1 MDIAAEEISSPL
13 QGFKFV
19 KPFSNFFQAAKQRFA
34 NLDPES
40 GVHLVGPMFELTACI
55 DKEKRIQDFDAIY
68 PETGVSFGPT
78 ICSFGLPYNDHN
90 YALPVGLTPP
100 AMAPHLMDVNF
111 IPKPSVLTIPIEI
124 SKQPAESKSTSG
136 TAAVIEADENGQD
149 SSLSRSLIKT
159 KGVKSPNAV
168 SSSSSSKIVTP
179 PTKVTPLVFA
189 SIAESTAGL
198 SESKKALF
206 AAWHAKA
213 AASGGTLLVQQRWK
227 VQEGDQQPPQQ
238 QQQQQAD
245 TLTQAPVKDQVLFS
259 VPRYCKSVV
268 KESEG
273 ERVYLESDMKIIEV
287 PEDLCVSPSK
297 LSSLES
303 SDEEDSDTEA
313 SNIPGQSSRRSA
325 ADLGPKPAIWST
337 VNCLCEVKVGDS
349 RMLQCLN
356 CRYLQHMECMEIV
369 YEEGACTDEADP
381 TNITPKERLLDPSVY
396 LCPSCLR
403 PAFVVRSEV
412 VERVLAA
419 LKQRE
424 SAKQLNLLS
433 LIHHHAGKSEVIKHP
448 IGGAQLLASATDR
461 ARQLGLISGGSAASG
476 SRSTTFPNT
485 DERHKM
491 NCLERQNN
499 ETTDVNRRIPSPP
512 RASKRKQD
520 LTTTSYDV
528 EAMPASTKAGMANES
543 TIQESPSS
551 IVNSPTMSTISTPA
565 GTPVR
570 QITPFQ
576 LAYHHNMKIYSADS
590 TADRSPSSPIV
601 TVSAESTPTTSP
613 MVLGVGG
620 SRKKRISAFGD
631 SPSRLSSGKR
641 GNVVGSTLGSAWAK
655 DYKEADVSFYSE
667 NLLAFV
673 AQRVASGRERVQRLP
688 PTCLGR
694 TPLCRVVMFDHND
707 KGLEASARL
716 GKGEVV
722 TEIRGNLMLLEEY
735 EHFIDPINDYNRYV
749 MIYHNFGDRAV
760 AINTSQYGNDA
771 RFIRRSCIP
780 NCFLDHFIV
789 CNKLRIIIRTTQE
802 LMPGV
807 ELTIPFDFDYRS
819 CRYTVKCACA
829 RSRCPVQKWCRK
841 LARHKVM
848 PYLDYGKFIE
858 SRLNALSK
866 PITEDQSPTTPSST
880 RTFSTEN
887 SPVLMSSTQKASL
900 TSLIPTSAT
909 NSPQRFVASNKRP
922 FPSTRLFTTTVSTDT
937 STTTA
942 TETTTTAKT
951 TISTD
956 APSPSVEP
964 PPAKKRPSPN
974 PAGAEEKKSSTKG
987 DKNSS
992 PPFESIITTR
1002 RQAAKAAAAAAAS
1015 ATTMPTSG
1023 LTWGPPERVVA
1034 VDGSGSLAVSGSL
1047 CN

>member
-1 MDIAAEEISSPL
+1 MDIAAEETSSPL
-13 QGFKFV
+13 QGFKYV

-55 DKEKRIQDFDAIY
+55 DKEKRIQDFDALY

-100 AMAPHLMDVNF
+100 AMAPHLMDINF
-111 IPKPSVLTIPIEI
+111 THKPSVLTIPFEVA
-124 SKQPAESKSTSG
+124 KPPVESRSASG
-136 TAAVIEADENGQD
+136 TAPVVDLDENGQD
-149 SSLSRSLIKT
+149 VSLSRSLIKT
-159 KGVKSPNAV
+159 KGVKSSNA
-168 SSSSSSKIVTP
+168 SSSTSSKLASSQN
-179 PTKVTPLVFA
+179 KSAPLDIA
-189 SIAESTAGL
+189 SLDESTAGL

-227 VQEGDQQPPQQ
+227 VQESDQQSAQQ
-238 QQQQQAD
+238 QQQQQQQVE
-245 TLTQAPVKDQVLFS
+245 TLTQAAGKDQVLFS
-259 VPRYCKSVV
+259 VPRYCKSVT

-273 ERVYLESDMKIIEV
+273 ERVYIESDMKVIEV

-325 ADLGPKPAIWST
+325 ADPGPKPAMWST
-337 VNCLCEVKVGDS
+337 VNCLCDVKVGDS

-369 YEEGACTDEADP
+369 YEDGACIDESDP
-381 TNITPKERLLDPSVY
+381 TNVTPKEKLLDPSVY

-403 PAFVVRSEV
+403 PAFNVRSEV
-412 VERVLAA
+412 VERVLSA

-433 LIHHHAGKSEVIKHP
+433 LIHHHAGKSEVLKHP
-448 IGGAQLLASATDR
+448 IGGAQLLATATDR
-461 ARQLGLISGGSAASG
+461 ARQLGLIGGSSAPSG
-476 SRSTTFPNT
+476 SRGTTFPNT

-528 EAMPASTKAGMANES
+528 EALQSSSKVSVANES
-543 TIQESPSS
+543 AITESPSS
-551 IVNSPTMSTISTPA
+551 TVTTPTVSTLSTPA
-565 GTPVR
+565 ETPVR

-576 LAYHHNMKIYSADS
+576 LSYHHHMKIYSAEG
-590 TADRSPSSPIV
+590 TVDRSPSSPIV

-613 MVLGVGG
+613 MALGVGG
-620 SRKKRISAFGD
+620 SRKKQRMSAFGD
-631 SPSRLSSGKR
+631 SPLRLSMGKR
-641 GNVVGSTLGSAWAK
+641 GNIVGSTLGSAWAK

-673 AQRVASGRERVQRLP
+673 AQRIASGRERVQRLP

-866 PITEDQSPTTPSST
+866 PITEEQSPTTPSST
-880 RTFSTEN
+880 RTYSAEN
-887 SPVLMSSTQKASL
+887 SPVPMSSTQKATLASR
-900 TSLIPTSAT
+900 IPATTT
-909 NSPQRFVASNKRP
+909 NSPQRFVSSTKRP
-922 FPSTRLFTTTVSTDT
+922 LPSTRLFTTTIANTDAHIT
-937 STTTA
+937 RLDETTA
-942 TETTTTAKT
+942 
-951 TISTD
+951 STKATSSND
-956 APSPSVEP
+956 TPSPSAEP
-964 PPAKKRPSPN
+964 PVAKKRPSPS

-987 DKNSS
+987 DRNS
-992 PPFESIITTR
+992 PLPFESIITTR
-1002 RQAAKAAAAAAAS
+1002 RQAARAAAAAAAAAI
-1015 ATTMPTSG
+1015 ATTSN
-1023 LTWGPPERVVA
+1023 
-1034 VDGSGSLAVSGSL
+1034 GSR
-1047 CN
+1047 NRR